1 MARMDMKIAGFR
13 IKNPVLTA
21 SGTCGYG
28 RELNEIFP
36 IEKLGG
42 IMVKGT
48 SLEPRRGNPTPR
60 IAETPSGVLNCV
72 GLQNPGL
79 EEVLRNQLP
88 WITSKDLAVIV
99 NIAGREA
106 EDYGRVAKAISGV
119 PNVAALEINISCP
132 NVKAGGMAHG
142 SRPETAAEVT
152 RVVKANTT
160 LPVIVKL
167 SPNVTNIVEI
177 AKAVEEAGAD
187 AISLINTILAMEID
201 IETGKPLLGNQLGGL
216 SGPAIRPIAVRMVW
230 QVAQA
235 VDVPIIGM
243 GGITSGRDAIQFMM
257 AGASAVAVGSATM
270 VDPMAPL
277 RIAREMEEWLDE
289 HDIPSVKDIIG
300 MALPPKIDF

>member
-1 MARMDMKIAGFR
+1 MAFTTSSLISAPTAPVRITFR
-13 IKNPVLTA
+13 RDKPSINDATSFLNLLTVSSRTA
-21 SGTCGYG
+21 
-28 RELNEIFP
+28 
-36 IEKLGG
+36 K
-42 IMVKGT
+42 
-48 SLEPRRGNPTPR
+48 SL
-60 IAETPSGVLNCV
+60 
-72 GLQNPGL
+72 
-79 EEVLRNQLP
+79 EVLRNQLP

-152 RVVKANTT
+152 RIVKANTT

-216 SGPAIRPIAVRMVW
+216 SGPAIRPIAVRMV
-230 QVAQA
+230 
-235 VDVPIIGM
+235 
-243 GGITSGRDAIQFMM
+243 
-257 AGASAVAVGSATM
+257 
-270 VDPMAPL
+270 
-277 RIAREMEEWLDE
+277 
-289 HDIPSVKDIIG
+289 
-300 MALPPKIDF
+300 